1 MTSPIRIVLADDHA
15 VLREGLRV
23 LIAAQSD
30 MEVVGEAESGEEAV
44 QLARRLQPDLVVM
57 DLAMPGIGGIAATA
71 AIRRESQKTRI
82 LVLTMYD
89 DPAYLR
95 SVLAAG
101 ASGYVL
107 KRAASTEL
115 LAAIRTTIRGETYLA
130 PSLAGTVVEEMLGR
144 KTRKVEVP
152 VAGDTLSERE
162 REVLCLVAEGHTN
175 QQVATRLAI
184 SVKTVETYRARLM
197 EKLGLK
203 SRVDLVRYA
212 VSSGFLKPR

>member
-1 MTSPIRIVLADDHA
+1 MAQIRILLVDDHA
-15 VLREGLRV
+15 VLREGLR
-23 LIAAQSD
+23 LLLCAQPN
-30 MEVVGEAESGEEAV
+30 MTVVGEAQSGEEAV
-44 QLARRLQPDLVVM
+44 QLARALQPDVVLM
-57 DLAMPGIGGIAATA
+57 DLAMPGRGGIDATA
-71 AIRRESQKTRI
+71 DIRRECRRTRV
-82 LVLTMYD
+82 LALTMHD

-107 KRAASTEL
+107 KRAAPADL
-115 LAAIRTTIRGETYLA
+115 LAAIQTTHRGETYLP
-130 PSLAGTVVEEMLGR
+130 PSLAGSVVAELLGR
-144 KTRKVEVP
+144 KARKTGAA

-175 QQVATRLAI
+175 QQVAERLAL

-212 VSSGFLKPR
+212 LSSGFLKPR

>member
-1 MTSPIRIVLADDHA
+1 MTTRIRVLLVDDHA
-15 VLREGLRV
+15 VLREGLRLLV
-23 LIAAQSD
+23 HAQSD
-30 MEVVGEAESGEEAV
+30 MEVVGEAQSGEEAV
-44 QLARRLQPDLVVM
+44 ECARTLRPDLVLM
-57 DLAMPGIGGIAATA
+57 DLAMPGVGGIEATA
-71 AIRRESQKTRI
+71 RIRRESPATR
-82 LVLTMYD
+82 VVALTMYD

-115 LAAIRTTIRGETYLA
+115 LSAIRTAHRGETYLA
-130 PSLAGTVVEEMLGR
+130 PSLAGGVVDELLGR
-144 KTRKVEVP
+144 KAGNADTP
-152 VAGDTLSERE
+152 VAGDTLSDRE
-162 REVLCLVAEGHTN
+162 REVLRLVAEGHTN
-175 QQVATRLAI
+175 QQVAEQLRL